1 MEVIMQGDEALR
13 RIRSWL
19 QVYKVK
25 FVDTDAN
32 GNLVLTTAKG
42 DRLVLSQHDQSAEW
56 LIVEPVFLEDL

>member
-1 MEVIMQGDEALR
+1 MEVLMQGDEALR

-42 DRLVLSQHDQSAEW
+42 DRLALSQHDQSAEW